1 MARTPSSKQQA
12 PKQPSEPGEPAR
24 RGRASAVGGDAS
36 YAAGA
41 AFSRAGF
48 SDPSLVTRWA
58 EIAGA
63 EISRIARP
71 LRFQEKTG
79 ILTLLAE
86 PGAALFLGHDSR
98 HLAERINAYLGRP
111 AVTKVKF
118 VQGAVS
124 QPSRPPQPAKPGTRP
139 KGDDPVHKY
148 RGPEALKTALENL
161 ARWRS

>member
-1 MARTPSSKQQA
+1 MARTKP
-12 PKQPSEPGEPAR
+12 PKQPEPPEIPR
-24 RGRASAVGGDAS
+24 HGRASAVGGDAAH
-36 YAAGA
+36 AAEA

-58 EIAGA
+58 EIAGP

-118 VQGAVS
+118 VQGALT
-124 QPSRPPQPAKPGTRP
+124 QPPPRPTPAKPGTAPP

-148 RGPEALKTALENL
+148 RGPDALKSALENL

>member
-1 MARTPSSKQQA
+1 MARTQP
-12 PKQPSEPGEPAR
+12 PKQPEPAEIPR
-24 RGRASAVGGDAS
+24 RGRASSVGGGAS
-36 YAAGA
+36 QTAHA
-41 AFSRAGF
+41 AFARAGF
-48 SDPSLVTRWA
+48 SDPSLVTRWS
-58 EIAGA
+58 EIAGP

-118 VQGAVS
+118 VQGALS
-124 QPSRPPQPAKPGTRP
+124 QPPPRSKPAKPGTEA
-139 KGDDPVHKY
+139 KDDDPVHKY
-148 RGPEALKTALENL
+148 RGPDALKTALESL